1 MKFNIVYFGPEHL
14 FNLRRDF
21 FLLLKF
27 GLESVGHQVTL
38 SGGKVD
44 ANSLN
49 LLVGAYFLDTD
60 EMSRLRRSGAAY
72 AVINTEIVKNGLLNF
87 QPEKT
92 DLENAYLP
100 LINSGKFIWDIV
112 PQNIP
117 ELKEKYGINAQLLRW
132 AYHEKLEDIEHKE
145 KPDLDYYFFGF
156 VSDRRKHMIE
166 QLNNAGLNGFADHS
180 CPYFIR
186 NDRIARAKI
195 QVNIRQDLKYV
206 HVNNFR
212 IGYLANNWTAILSEE
227 EEDPTNYLQYAQVA
241 EMGAYTEAA
250 VDLVSGDKWRQLRDA
265 SYERYRKILF
275 KDIVDEILDASFAE
289 AA

>member
-1 MKFNIVYFGPEHL
+1 MNFNVVYFGPEQL

-38 SGGKVD
+38 SGGRVD

-60 EMSRLRRSGAAY
+60 DMNRLRRSGAAY
-72 AVINTEIVKNGLLNF
+72 AVINTEIVKDGLLNF
-87 QPEKT
+87 QPAKT
-92 DLENAYLP
+92 DLDNGYLP
-100 LINSGKFIWDIV
+100 LMNSGRFVWDII

-117 ELKEKYGINAQLLRW
+117 ELKEKYNINALLLRW

-145 KPDLDYYFFGF
+145 KPDLDYYFFGL
-156 VSDRRKHMIE
+156 VSDRRKLMIE
-166 QLNNAGLNGFADHS
+166 QLNEAGLKGFADHS
-180 CPYFIR
+180 CPYFVR

-195 QVNIRQDLKYV
+195 QINICQDVKYV

-212 IGYLANNWTAILSEE
+212 IGYLANNWSAILSEV
-227 EEDPTNYLQYAQVA
+227 EEDPTNYLQYAHVA
-241 EMGAYTEAA
+241 DTNAYTEAA

-275 KDIVDEILDASFAE
+275 KDIVDEILEASFSE